1 MYTLSLKYILE
12 GSGARLH
19 EALTKPSEDIIIRH
33 IAFDSRKILD
43 GKDTLF
49 LALITQSGDGHVFW
63 ADAYKKGVRYF
74 LVSRIPTEHPP
85 ADAVFLIVED
95 TLQGLRNL
103 ANIHRNQFQG
113 KLVAIT
119 GSTGKTTVKEWLY
132 FLLSPE
138 ISITAT
144 PGSYNSSLGIPLS
157 LLLLEKQHQ
166 LAIIETGI
174 SSPGEMNSA
183 RELVN
188 PDCGILTNIG
198 SAHAENFT
206 GPESILN
213 EKLNLFPHCTYWI
226 SRAEPTWMREQIY
239 KNTTGKNVLFWG
251 STENPENTWTI
262 VSESSGNGHTRIF
275 LSEKGMPTREIEI
288 PFEDQA
294 SIENA
299 VHCAVFCLKENLL
312 SESVARRFKKL
323 RPVDMRLQMEAGIN
337 QCVLLSDIYTADLS
351 SLRTALQALNFLPGY
366 KKRSL
371 ILTDLRLHGRKKE
384 DVYAEAGSLVKE
396 AGMGK
401 TILIGPEISE
411 YSHHFPENTHT
422 YLSTEDFLAHFS
434 FSLFQHE
441 AILVKG
447 IREYNP
453 LKIVEFL
460 EQKSHE
466 TRLEINLDA
475 LTHNLN
481 HFKRNLGPDVKI
493 MAMVK
498 AFSYGSGSIEI
509 ANHLKYNNVDY
520 LAVAYTD
527 EGAELR
533 RAGIDLPILVMN
545 AGLPSVSMLLEYQ
558 LEPEIFSFRS
568 LDYMATE
575 LQKRQVGYELKI
587 HLKIDTGMHRL
598 GFAPDE
604 IEAACRKIM
613 AVPGMQIA
621 SVFSHLASAEDPQ
634 DDAFTR
640 QQIQTFSLC
649 AQKVESTIGYN
660 VQKHLANSAGA
671 QRFPEARF
679 NMVRLGI
686 AMYGISPT
694 ESEKTKLKPV
704 LRFKTVVSQLR
715 RVKVGD
721 SVGYNRASLLKRDS
735 LIATIPVG
743 YADGFRRTL
752 GQGNARVWIKGNEY
766 PTVGKVCMDMTMIDV
781 TEGDVKEGDEVI
793 LFGPEWPVEMMAQAG
808 GTIPYE
814 ILTGISPRVKR
825 IYLKE

>member
-1 MYTLSLKYILE
+1 MYTLTLKYILE
-12 GSGARLH
+12 GTGAKLQGAH
-19 EALTKPSEDIIIRH
+19 INPAEDITIRH
-33 IAFDSRKILD
+33 IAFDSRKILE
-43 GKDTLF
+43 GKDSLF
-49 LALITQSGDGHVFW
+49 IALVTDSNDGHKFW
-63 ADAYKKGVRYF
+63 ADAYKKGIRYF
-74 LVSRIPTEHPP
+74 LVSRIPTEHLP
-85 ADAVFLIVED
+85 ADAVFLLVEN
-95 TLQGLRNL
+95 TLNSLRRL
-103 ANIHRNQFQG
+103 ARKHRSQFSG
-113 KLVAIT
+113 KILAIT

-138 ISITAT
+138 ISLTAT

-157 LLLLEKQHQ
+157 LLLLENHHR

-174 SSPGEMNSA
+174 SSPGEMGSA
-183 RELVN
+183 QDLVN

-206 GPESILN
+206 GPDSILS
-213 EKLNLFPHCTYWI
+213 EKLNLFPHCAYWI
-226 SRAEPTWMREQIY
+226 ACAEPAWMKARIKQ
-239 KNTTGKNVLFWG
+239 NTTGKNVLFWS
-251 STENPENTWTI
+251 STESPENRWTI
-262 VSESSGNGHTRIF
+262 VSASSGNGQTRISI
-275 LSEKGMPTREIEI
+275 SEKRMPTREIEI

-312 SESVARRFKKL
+312 TETVAERFKKL
-323 RPVDMRLQMEAGIN
+323 RPVDLRLQMESGIN
-337 QCVLLSDIYTADLS
+337 QCALLADTYTADLS
-351 SLRTALQALNFLPGY
+351 SLRTALQALNLLPGF

-396 AGMGK
+396 SGMGK
-401 TILIGPEISE
+401 TILIGKEISL
-411 YSHHFPENTHT
+411 YSMYFSGKTFTYPNTE
-422 YLSTEDFLAHFS
+422 SFLAHFP
-434 FSLFQHE
+434 FSLFQQE
-441 AILVKG
+441 AILIKG

-453 LKIVEFL
+453 NKIVEFL

-466 TRLEINLDA
+466 TKLEINLDA

-481 HFKRNLGPDVKI
+481 HFKKNLGPEVKI

-568 LDYMATE
+568 LDYLADE
-575 LQKRQVGYELKI
+575 LQKKQVGYELKI

-604 IEAACRKIM
+604 IEAACQKIM
-613 AVPGMQIA
+613 AVPGMRIA

-640 QQIQTFSLC
+640 QQIQLFSAC
-649 AQKVESTIGYN
+649 TQTVERTIGYT

-694 ESEKTKLKPV
+694 ESEKNKLKPV
-704 LRFKTVVSQLR
+704 LRFKTIISQLR
-715 RVKVGD
+715 RVSAGD
-721 SVGYNRASLLKRDS
+721 SVGYNRASVLTKDS
-735 LIATIPVG
+735 VIATIPVG

-752 GQGNARVWIKGNEY
+752 GQGNAKVWINGNIY

-781 TEGDVKEGDEVI
+781 TEGNVKEGDEVI
-793 LFGPEWPVEMMAQAG
+793 LFGPEWPVEMMAHAG

>member
-1 MYTLSLKYILE
+1 MYTLSLNYILE
-12 GSGARLH
+12 GT
-19 EALTKPSEDIIIRH
+19 EAHLQGTLSKPAEDIIIRH

-43 GKDTLF
+43 GKDSLF
-49 LALITQSGDGHVFW
+49 LSLITDTGDGHKFW
-63 ADAYKKGVRYF
+63 ADAYKKGIRYF

-85 ADAVFLIVED
+85 ADAVFLLVDD
-95 TLQGLRNL
+95 TLQGLRRL
-103 ANIHRNQFQG
+103 ARKHRNQFPG
-113 KLVAIT
+113 KVLAIT

-157 LLLLEKQHQ
+157 LLMLENHHR
-166 LAIIETGI
+166 LAVIETGI
-174 SSPGEMNSA
+174 SCPGEMSPA
-183 RELVN
+183 QDLVN
-188 PDCGILTNIG
+188 PDYGILTNIG
-198 SAHAENFT
+198 SAHAENFS
-206 GPESILN
+206 GPDSILS
-213 EKLNLFPHCTYWI
+213 EKLILFPHCTYWI
-226 SRAEPTWMREQIY
+226 SRAEPAWLREQVK
-239 KNTTGKNVLFWG
+239 KNVTGKNVLFWG
-251 STENPENTWTI
+251 TTENTEQIWTI
-262 VSESSGNGHTRIF
+262 TCTSAGNGHTRIS
-275 LSEKGMPTREIEI
+275 LSEKGVRTREIEI

-299 VHCAVFCLKENLL
+299 VHCAIFCLKENLL
-312 SESVARRFKKL
+312 TEAVVQRFKKL

-337 QCVLLSDIYTADLS
+337 QCVLLADIYTADLS
-351 SLRTALQALNFLPGY
+351 SLRTALQALNLLPGY

-371 ILTDLRLHGRKKE
+371 ILTDLRLHDRKKE
-384 DVYAEAGSLVKE
+384 EVYAEAGSLVKE
-396 AGMGK
+396 SRMEK
-401 TILIGPEISE
+401 TILIGTEISQ
-411 YSHHFPENTHT
+411 YGHLFPENAFT
-422 YLSTEDFLAHFS
+422 YPTTEDFLAHFS

-475 LTHNLN
+475 LTSNLN
-481 HFKRNLGPDVKI
+481 HFKKSLGPEVKI

-509 ANHLKYNNVDY
+509 ANHLRYNNVDY

-558 LEPEIFSFRS
+558 LEPEVFSFRFI
-568 LDYMATE
+568 DYLSEE

-604 IEAACRKIM
+604 IEEACRKIM
-613 AVPGMQIA
+613 AVPGIQIA
-621 SVFSHLASAEDPQ
+621 SVFSHLASAEDPE

-640 QQIQTFSLC
+640 EQIQTFSRC
-649 AQKVESTIGYN
+649 AQKVENTVGYN

-679 NMVRLGI
+679 DMVRLGI
-686 AMYGISPT
+686 AMYGVSPT
-694 ESEKTKLKPV
+694 ESEKNKLKPV

-715 RVKVGD
+715 HVKAGD
-721 SVGYNRASLLKRDS
+721 SVGYNRASVLDRES
-735 LIATIPVG
+735 VIATIPVG
-743 YADGFRRTL
+743 YADGFRRSL
-752 GQGNARVWIKGNEY
+752 GLGKAKVCINGNAY

-781 TEGDVKEGDEVI
+781 TEGNVKEGDEVI
-793 LFGPEWPVEMMAQAG
+793 LFGPEWPVELMAQAG